1 MGKVAEQPR
10 GVISWMGGL
19 SDESRLRLLSLLQ
32 DNELGVAEMCG
43 VLQMPQS
50 TVSRHLKV
58 LADQGWVRHR
68 RQGAA
73 NLYRMVR
80 EELPEGADQLWQV
93 AREQT
98 EGWAALA
105 QDRLRLE
112 RLRDRISARTF
123 FAGAADRWTHM
134 RSELYGDLFFMDAM
148 ISLVPA
154 HWTVLDLGCGTG
166 EVVDRLAHQVAQ
178 VIGVDQSA
186 EMLGQART
194 LTHGRDNIRLV
205 QGDLCVL
212 PLHRR
217 SCDAALMLLV
227 LSYLP
232 RPEAALAEM
241 ARVLRPGGR
250 AVVVDL
256 LRHDRDNFRR
266 EMGQESLGFEAEELR
281 RMVRRAGLGN
291 ASCRVVAPHPEA
303 KGPALLIATGDKH
316 TTDNNEHQND
326 NERRTRK

>member
-1 MGKVAEQPR
+1 MSETSTKQPG
-10 GVISWMGGL
+10 GVISWLGGL
-19 SDESRLRLLSLLQ
+19 SDESRLRLLYLLQ
-32 DNELGVAEMCG
+32 DNELGVAELCG

-73 NLYRMVR
+73 NLYQMK
-80 EELPEGADQLWQV
+80 EKELPEGAHQLWQV
-93 AREQT
+93 TREQT
-98 EGWAALA
+98 EGWATLA

-112 RLRDRISARTF
+112 QLRHRISARTF
-123 FAGAADRWTHM
+123 FAGAADRWPGM
-134 RSELYGDLFFMDAM
+134 RGELYGDLFFMDAM
-148 ISLVPA
+148 IGLLPA
-154 HWTVLDLGCGTG
+154 SWTVLDMGCGTG
-166 EVVDRLAHQVAQ
+166 EVVDRLAHEVAQ

-186 EMLGQART
+186 EMLGQARS
-194 LTHGRDNIRLV
+194 LTQDRENIRLV

-232 RPEAALAEM
+232 RPEGALAEM
-241 ARVLRPGGR
+241 ARVLRPGGK

-256 LRHDRDNFRR
+256 LRHDRDDFRR
-266 EMGQESLGFEAEELR
+266 QMGQESLGFEAQELC
-281 RMVRRAGLGN
+281 RMMSHEGLGR
-291 ASCRVVAPHPEA
+291 ARCRVVAPHPQA
-303 KGPALLIATGDKH
+303 KGPALLIATAEKQRQSEIE
-316 TTDNNEHQND
+316 TNL
-326 NERRTRK
+326 K